1 MPSDNNDT
9 IVALATTPGI
19 SAIAVIRLSGSRS
32 IVITQNI
39 FRGKNLSEQS
49 SHTVHFGKIYDGAE
63 VIESAEASA
72 PFKLQFERVVQKSPV
87 YTDDKVPIE
96 WIDVKIKV
104 QVLTNKK
111 S

>member
-1 MPSDNNDT
+1 MKQPEEK
-9 IVALATTPGI
+9 
-19 SAIAVIRLSGSRS
+19 SGR
-32 IVITQNI
+32 
-39 FRGKNLSEQS
+39 RPED
-49 SHTVHFGKIYDGAE
+49 DGAE